1 MKTLIQNMDAFEAA
15 VEEVSTISAELSK
28 MALTAAELVTHQAQ
42 TDLAGAKIRAAEAE
56 KMLAL
61 AQDEMHRRFQSA
73 AKTYLGKKPHWLE
86 SKQKFFERVAS
97 MGHDSLV
104 AAFASKQERSK
115 A

>member
-1 MKTLIQNMDAFEAA
+1 MNTLIQNMDAFEAA

-56 KMLAL
+56 KMLAQ
-61 AQDEMHRRFQSA
+61 AQAEMLGQFQSA
-73 AKTYLGKKPHWLE
+73 AKMYLGKKPHWLE
-86 SKQKFFERVAS
+86 SKQKFFERVTS
-97 MGHDSLV
+97 MKYDKLV
-104 AAFASKQERSK
+104 AAFARNERSK